1 MNSYSNLVMKLTLS
15 RSHSLSLSISDRIL
29 ASPAFSVRTPSPLSC
44 GSSIGGWAE
53 RPCSS
58 WTGISLM
65 NQCSNRHVCI
75 FAFQRQDRMHKQGA
89 GRGAH
94 SSMKAVRLGG
104 CDVDRGVLM
113 TNERANT
120 LLGIRRDAR
129 AILCYQ
135 EREVCVFVS
144 VSVSVSL
151 YLIICLI
158 FAPSFNTL
166 SLNRSLYIS
175 SSLSHTHKVEGAD
188 SCA

>member
-1 MNSYSNLVMKLTLS
+1 MNSYSNLVMKL
-15 RSHSLSLSISDRIL
+15 SLSVSISDRIL
-29 ASPAFSVRTPSPLSC
+29 ASPAFSVRTPSPLSS

-75 FAFQRQDRMHKQGA
+75 FAFQRHDRMHKQGA

-120 LLGIRRDAR
+120 PLGIRRDAR

-135 EREVCVFVS
+135 EREVCVCSSLSLSLSHCISLFVS
-144 VSVSVSL
+144 SSHRPLILFLLIVLFISL
-151 YLIICLI
+151 L
-158 FAPSFNTL
+158 
-166 SLNRSLYIS
+166 
-175 SSLSHTHKVEGAD
+175 LSHTHTHTK
-188 SCA
+188 